1 MLKVCNGEVFERPKW
16 RYVLFVLVLLGL
28 VVLSFVYDNVIWA
41 IFLLFLIWGY
51 AYLQTKVT
59 QQLDVQ
65 LWDLALTFGNRQIP
79 YSNLKGF
86 LFEWEVKS
94 GKILNFVLIFPSHH
108 EIYTINDSQENIEK
122 FAQELSQ
129 YLPLLESYDQSTIDK
144 LMRKLKI

>member
-1 MLKVCNGEVFERPKW
+1 MLKVFNGEVFERPKW

-51 AYLQTKVT
+51 AYLQMKVT
-59 QQLDVQ
+59 QQIDLQ
-65 LWDLALTFGNRQIP
+65 IWDLVLTLGNRQIP

-86 LFEWEVKS
+86 LFEWEAKS
-94 GKILNFVLIFPSHH
+94 GRILNFVLVFPSHY
-108 EIYTINDSQENIEK
+108 EIFTINDTQENIQI
-122 FAQELSQ
+122 FAQELNK
-129 YLPLLESYDQSTIDK
+129 YLPLLETYHQPTIDK